1 MDRNTFK
8 AIIIIIVGIMFFSS
22 DLYMNKIAPA
32 LFGTEPVKRNTNDEV
47 LDRNNNEAVETI
59 NEKQESDY
67 DSTGKEESNSLSLSG
82 ETEETVEER
91 LITVITD
98 KYYAQFS
105 SKNGLLKKFVF
116 SEYAGRDSDY
126 VSIIPRDEG
135 VLGVFLNND
144 KKKIYD
150 FSFSGPG
157 IDSSASEVVVDKS
170 SVLVMRAETEFGLLE
185 KRFTFYEGSYD
196 FDLEIISDK
205 NIDISYDLEWNAG
218 IVESEENLQKG
229 QDELEAYINYGDDV
243 EKVSID
249 KDERVEKLSGYTRWI
264 ALKSKY
270 FLASIQN
277 PEEKDIESVF
287 RYIKLDDENK
297 QMEKFRNR
305 VNTGMKFSNV
315 RSDGY
320 EKYRIVVSPAKH
332 SLLSSYGNDLEK
344 TVFSGYGWFFRA
356 DIWFPKLCAL
366 VLWLLNAFYKLI
378 PNYGVSIIFLTII
391 SRVVTLPMTLKSAKS
406 MAGMKE
412 IQPKIQELREK
423 YSNDPV
429 KLNKA
434 TMELYK
440 RSGIN
445 PVSGC
450 LPMFLQMP
458 VFISLFVTL
467 RKSIELRGADFV
479 FWIKDL
485 SQPDVLFKLPF
496 ELPFIGTEI
505 HFLVFLMSISMFF
518 QSKMTMQDP
527 KQKMMVYF
535 MPVMLFFLLYNF
547 PSGLLVY
554 WTLSNII
561 GVIQQYVTNKKK
573 AASS

>member
-1 MDRNTFK
+1 
-8 AIIIIIVGIMFFSS
+8 MFFSS